1 MKVRISP
8 AQCSGHVT
16 IPPSKSMAHR
26 AIICAALAHGKSII
40 TNVAFSQDIMAT
52 IEGMRLLGATIETKA
67 DSVVVDGI
75 KDFSALQQEE
85 VFCCESGSTLR
96 FFIPL
101 FSLCN
106 QKVRFTG
113 QGRLMQRPQDVYE
126 SIFHEQGLTFQQN
139 DKGIVID
146 ASLHH
151 GEFTL
156 QGNVSSQ
163 FISGLL
169 FTLPFMKGDSIL
181 HIQPP
186 FESKSYVVL
195 TIQMLA
201 AFGVNVYFKDEN
213 TIVVPGNQ
221 TYKPFHYEIEGDYSQ
236 LAFFAV
242 LAAIQNDL
250 TISGVSHQSKQGDK
264 QIIDI
269 LKAFNVKVEEV
280 ERGYKIYQSPLQATS
295 IDVSN
300 CPDLGPILTVLG
312 MYSPGNTRI
321 FNAGRL
327 RIKESDRIEAMET
340 ELKKFGVKISSTDDE
355 IQINGNTTYLCHEDL
370 HGHNDHRVV
379 MALSIAATCSQ
390 SACVIDDAQAINKSY
405 PSFFEDVTHLHGL
418 VDIL

>member
-8 AQCSGHVT
+8 THCAGQVT

-26 AIICAALAHGKSII
+26 AIICAALAQGKSTI

-52 IEGMRLLGATIETKA
+52 IEGMRLLGATIKTNA
-67 DSVVVDGI
+67 DTVIVEGI
-75 KDFSALQQEE
+75 KDFTALQQEE

-113 QGRLMQRPQDVYE
+113 QGRLMQRPQEVYE
-126 SIFHEQGLTFQQN
+126 TIFHEQGLTFQQS

-146 ASLHH
+146 APLHH

-186 FESKSYVVL
+186 FESKSYVDL
-195 TIQMLA
+195 TIQMLDT
-201 AFGVNVYFKDEN
+201 FGVKAYFKDEV
-213 TIVVPGNQ
+213 TIIVPGNQ

-242 LAAIQNDL
+242 LAAIHNDL
-250 TISGVSHQSKQGDK
+250 TITGVSHQSKQGDK

-269 LKAFNVKVEEV
+269 LKAFNVRIEEV
-280 ERGYKIYQSPLQATS
+280 ERGYKIYKSPLQAAS

-312 MYSPGNTRI
+312 MYSPGNTHI
-321 FNAGRL
+321 YNAGRL

-340 ELKKFGVKISSTDDE
+340 ELKKFGVKISSTEDE
-355 IQINGNTTYLCHEDL
+355 IQIQGNASYMCHEDL
-370 HGHNDHRVV
+370 RGHNDHRIV

-405 PSFFEDVTHLHGL
+405 PTFFEDLTHLHGK